1 MGYGIRDGD
10 IIATENKKVG
20 ALTLSQPLY
29 DFRAAGTLDPYDLWA
44 TQPAVRTVIGFISRT
59 VASVPFNVYQTDGD
73 GGRVVE
79 PTHPLHRALHSPWPK
94 QGQGR
99 FIESLIND
107 LYIFGR
113 WCFVALPTKDGGY
126 EFPRI
131 KANQF
136 SIEVD
141 GFGRP
146 TGIKIYDSKQSHGE
160 TFPIK
165 DFVFDLGP
173 EPIHGDNRIGST
185 SVSTLEDLAKEL
197 VALGEYREDLFKNSA
212 RVPAVIERPTDA
224 AKWSDASW
232 ERFKTEFATYKP
244 GGGNA
249 GGTPILEDGMTYKPI
264 DTVSPKDAQYIDV
277 RKLALE
283 EAAEALHVPPELV
296 GAREGTYSNIVAL
309 REQLYLDVLGP
320 LIRWITEAMNAGLS
334 HLLAPGEEIRADVDS
349 KVRTDWATRSKIYQT
364 SVGAPIMTVNEAR
377 NNEGLPS
384 LPGGDELITP
394 LNVVK
399 GGLASPTDTGQT
411 NENDPAD
418 PLPDISLGK
427 ARPQVPGAN
436 KAAEN
441 TPEILEEGDETD
453 GQIFSEFDYPEL
465 VRRIEDFSADIYKAM
480 DKIVTRLRDRLG
492 VEEEK
497 ARGVKASA
505 ANVQD
510 ALSAAFRAQDQK
522 TIIKILENHLGLISA
537 ESSFQQFAQL
547 GAEVGA
553 WAPGN
558 QHNWLSKAGESY
570 AQLLIDDRLYSK
582 LGEAIFDSDSD
593 NKIRAILNK
602 ANLTAQKWLTQT
614 VTEVVSFGA
623 KDAAEAAEATHKTW
637 VTTSKN
643 PRKSHQ
649 QQNGVTVDIRD
660 EFPNGLRW
668 PGDWTGSG
676 PETANCK
683 CRIVYEYLF

>member
-10 IIATENKKVG
+10 IISLNNEKAG
-20 ALTLSQPLY
+20 ALTLSQNLY
-29 DFRAAGTLDPYDLWA
+29 DFRASGALDPYDLWA

-59 VASVPFNVYQTDGD
+59 VASVPFNVYQTDGT

-79 PTHPLHRALHSPWPK
+79 PDHPLHRALHSPWPK

-99 FIESLIND
+99 FIEALVND

-113 WCFVALPTKDGGY
+113 WCFVALPTSDGGF

-131 KANQF
+131 KANRF
-136 SIEVD
+136 SVVVD
-141 GFGRP
+141 GYGRP
-146 TGIKIYDSKQSHGE
+146 VSIQIHNADSSESE
-160 TFPIK
+160 TLPIK

-173 EPIHGDNRIGST
+173 EPLHGKERYGST

-197 VALGEYREDLFKNSA
+197 VALGGYREDLFKNSA
-212 RVPAVIERPTDA
+212 RVPAVIERPVEA
-224 AKWSDASW
+224 SKWSDAAW
-232 ERFKTEFATYKP
+232 ARFKEDFSSYKA

-320 LIRWITEAMNAGLS
+320 LIKWITEAMNAGLS
-334 HLLAPGEEIRADVDS
+334 HLLQPGEEIRADVDS
-349 KVRTDWATRSKIYQT
+349 KVRTDWATRAKIYQT
-364 SVGAPIMTVNEAR
+364 SVGAPILTVNEAR
-377 NNEGLPS
+377 ADEGRPAID
-384 LPGGDELITP
+384 GGDELITP

-418 PLPDISLGK
+418 PLSDLSLGK
-427 ARPQVPGAN
+427 AEPRPTGAN
-436 KAAEN
+436 KKADE
-441 TPEILEEGDETD
+441 TGPKFGEDGDESEPTIHAETD
-453 GQIFSEFDYPEL
+453 SDELAAAITGFSD
-465 VRRIEDFSADIYKAM
+465 DIYKAVDEIAARIRKRM
-480 DKIVTRLRDRLG
+480 DL
-492 VEEEK
+492 EEK
-497 ARGVKASA
+497 GVKAEAQNIQEALA
-505 ANVQD
+505 A
-510 ALSAAFRAQDQK
+510 AYRAQDTK
-522 TIIKILENHLGLISA
+522 TILKILENHLGAIAA
-537 ESSFQQFAQL
+537 EASLQTFAQL

-553 WAPGN
+553 WEAAA
-558 QHNWLSKAGESY
+558 QYNWLSKAGETY
-570 AQLLIDDRLYSK
+570 AQLLIDERIYNQLGAVMFEPDADLK
-582 LGEAIFDSDSD
+582 L
-593 NKIRAILNK
+593 RAILNK
-602 ANLTAQKWLTQT
+602 ANLEAQKWLTQT
-614 VTEVVSFGA
+614 TTEVVSFGA

-637 VTTSKN
+637 ITTSAH
-643 PRKSHQ
+643 PRPSHQ
-649 QQNGVTVDIRD
+649 KLNGVTVPITS
-660 EFPNGLRW
+660 EFANGLRW

-683 CRIVYEYLF
+683 CRIRYEYLF